1 MGPIIFFNT
10 AWMER
15 YEGLVDND
23 KRIYGGG
30 SFIEKNG
37 YGVEI
42 YYFKKI
48 RRKVY
53 GFAQSNGDIN
63 IQKLGADKQ
72 DDHISGVLIIFTAKS
87 RVVGWYKDAILYKTY
102 QDTELQ
108 ERKFKDGYM
117 GYYAVA
123 DVKNIRLLS
132 IDERNIFPK
141 VPRGKGGMGQSNI
154 WYADSGKGID
164 YKNNILKYIKKDED
178 EKNRCT
184 YKPVSHQTDV
194 ILKKRIEK
202 IAIKLVEKTYRNR
215 GFFVNSCEIENLGWD
230 LNAILINEK
239 ISLHLEVKGTSERK
253 IAIQLTPNE
262 YSKMEEQ
269 KNIYR
274 LCIVVNCLDK
284 PMLYIFSYSTE
295 ANTWLSEN
303 GESLIIDQVISAKC
317 YV

>member
-1 MGPIIFFNT
+1 
-10 AWMER
+10 
-15 YEGLVDND
+15 
-23 KRIYGGG
+23 
-30 SFIEKNG
+30 
-37 YGVEI
+37 
-42 YYFKKI
+42 
-48 RRKVY
+48 
-53 GFAQSNGDIN
+53 
-63 IQKLGADKQ
+63 
-72 DDHISGVLIIFTAKS
+72 
-87 RVVGWYKDAILYKTY
+87 
-102 QDTELQ
+102 
-108 ERKFKDGYM
+108 M

-123 DVKNIRLLS
+123 DVKNIRLLN

-141 VPRGKGGMGQSNI
+141 VTRGKGGMGQSNI
-154 WYADSGKGID
+154 WYADNGKWID

-184 YKPVSHQTDV
+184 YKPVSHQANV
-194 ILKKRIEK
+194 VLKKKIEK

-215 GFFVNSCEIENLGWD
+215 GFFVNSCETENLGWD
-230 LNAILINEK
+230 LNATLIHEK
-239 ISLHLEVKGTSERK
+239 VSLHLEVKGTSGRE

-317 YV
+317 YVWFRI

>member
-1 MGPIIFFNT
+1 MGPIIFSILHGWKDMKAQQIMIKEFMVVDLLLKKMV
-10 AWMER
+10 MEQK
-15 YEGLVDND
+15 YIIL
-23 KRIYGGG
+23 
-30 SFIEKNG
+30 
-37 YGVEI
+37 
-42 YYFKKI
+42 KI

-164 YKNNILKYIKKDED
+164 YKNNILKYIKKM
-178 EKNRCT
+178 KM
-184 YKPVSHQTDV
+184 KKTDV
-194 ILKKRIEK
+194 L
-202 IAIKLVEKTYRNR
+202 TNPY
-215 GFFVNSCEIENLGWD
+215 
-230 LNAILINEK
+230 LI
-239 ISLHLEVKGTSERK
+239 
-253 IAIQLTPNE
+253 
-262 YSKMEEQ
+262 
-269 KNIYR
+269 
-274 LCIVVNCLDK
+274 K
-284 PMLYIFSYSTE
+284 PMLF
-295 ANTWLSEN
+295 
-303 GESLIIDQVISAKC
+303 
-317 YV
+317 

>member
-1 MGPIIFFNT
+1 
-10 AWMER
+10 
-15 YEGLVDND
+15 
-23 KRIYGGG
+23 
-30 SFIEKNG
+30 
-37 YGVEI
+37 
-42 YYFKKI
+42 
-48 RRKVY
+48 
-53 GFAQSNGDIN
+53 
-63 IQKLGADKQ
+63 
-72 DDHISGVLIIFTAKS
+72 
-87 RVVGWYKDAILYKTY
+87 
-102 QDTELQ
+102 
-108 ERKFKDGYM
+108 M

-215 GFFVNSCEIENLGWD
+215 GFFRGFFVNSCEIENLGWD

-239 ISLHLEVKGTSERK
+239 ISYILKLKVHLKEKLRFSLHLMNTVKWKNKK
-253 IAIQLTPNE
+253 I
-262 YSKMEEQ
+262 
-269 KNIYR
+269 
-274 LCIVVNCLDK
+274 
-284 PMLYIFSYSTE
+284 F
-295 ANTWLSEN
+295 
-303 GESLIIDQVISAKC
+303 ID